1 MKYTMKRALTLM
13 LAAALLTAVGCKQ
26 EEEKKIPVIPNVNTE
41 TPAATPSKP
50 AESTTPPAPAEPAQ
64 PEVQDEILNEF
75 YNIIEDSQR
84 ACAVAYLG
92 YTEGPLG
99 DGYGAWFEE
108 NGLLDV
114 YPFLNDLPTERII
127 EQDGGEVYC
136 IIPRQAEVEISVYSQ
151 NFDADGAVSVGDEL
165 FHSTDCQPFLVRGI
179 ISEIVPNTAVSIE
192 YADGSFVEFSPA
204 LSGMDGRLAL
214 TEDQGIL
221 DMSFYLYQNVDMMG
235 ESIYWDEANVEG
247 TWDSYAL
254 ANDAGESLITNLEFY
269 TENGN
274 QVVFWYGTDYDNIIA
289 RYEGTFYE
297 SDIPM
302 DPPQIMMELTLV
314 DGSKLADSG
323 AESLAMVVNLR
334 NWIVEDGL
342 DVIHLEGDPLMPGME
357 ETTVYFTRTF
367 G

>member
-1 MKYTMKRALTLM
+1 MGTEADLADIINSNRILQYNIEVKKMKNTMKRALTLM

-41 TPAATPSKP
+41 TPAATPSKS
-50 AESTTPPAPAEPAQ
+50 AESTTPPAPSEPAQ
-64 PEVQDEILNEF
+64 PEVQDEVLNEF

-165 FHSTDCQPFLVRGI
+165 FHSTDCQPFLVRGN

-192 YADGSFVEFSPA
+192 YADGSSVEFSPA

-214 TEDQGIL
+214 TEDQGI
-221 DMSFYLYQNVDMMG
+221 FGRVG
-235 ESIYWDEANVEG
+235 EPRTPPHEAMCCG
-247 TWDSYAL
+247 CARL
-254 ANDAGESLITNLEFY
+254 ARRNDARSCTQRGDRPEL
-269 TENGN
+269 
-274 QVVFWYGTDYDNIIA
+274 V
-289 RYEGTFYE
+289 
-297 SDIPM
+297 
-302 DPPQIMMELTLV
+302 PQHQPLRLHRPWRM
-314 DGSKLADSG
+314 LAHD
-323 AESLAMVVNLR
+323 AYLA
-334 NWIVEDGL
+334 
-342 DVIHLEGDPLMPGME
+342 
-357 ETTVYFTRTF
+357 
-367 G
+367 